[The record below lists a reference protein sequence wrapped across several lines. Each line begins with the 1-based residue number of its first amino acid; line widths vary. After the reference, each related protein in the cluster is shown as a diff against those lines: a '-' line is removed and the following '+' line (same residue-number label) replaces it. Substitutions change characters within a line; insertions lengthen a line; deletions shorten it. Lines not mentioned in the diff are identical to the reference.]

1 MFAKLIKQVAGRWIR
16 AEDHLLA
23 TVPSLVAE
31 GRSMEAERLL
41 RARLARKPADANALN
56 YLGLIC
62 HQRGEHAEAVRLMS
76 MAVEAIPG
84 TGFFHANL
92 GEALRANGQLEQAEY
107 HAREAAKLVPGQA
120 EFAYNLGNILFQ
132 RGAYA
137 EALEWARQALLGRPD
152 WVEALKLAGKL
163 DFELGHFAEALSC
176 YGHGLTLRPD
186 DPEMVVAMARTRTW
200 ACDWHHD
207 LGALSR
213 ILGRWASAPL
223 AQEFA
228 GLHPFVAYQFVLPQ
242 SLQKAVTDAHVAR
255 IQAGLGAARPRFD
268 FSSRKPGGRIR
279 LGYVSADYHGHPTM
293 HLMNGLFGLHD
304 RARFEVSAYSIGI
317 DDGSDYRRR
326 VVAEADYFH
335 DIRNESAAGSAQR
348 IFDDGIDILVD
359 LKGFTYEARPEVFA
373 LRPAPLRVAWL
384 GYPGTTGTG
393 LNDYAIVDS
402 IVAPPSHAAHFGE
415 QLVRMPD
422 SYQINDNRQAIAD
435 APPSRREL
443 GLPEH
448 GFVFACFNHVYK
460 IDAVM
465 FDCWMRILA
474 RVEGSVLWL
483 YQSNTLAR
491 DNLGR
496 EAAARGI
503 DPKRLIFAGT
513 LPKPAHLA
521 RLSRADLFLDTLL
534 VNAHTGASDA
544 LWAGVP
550 LVSCPQEGFP
560 SRVGASLLCAAGLP
574 QLVCAS
580 MGQYEE
586 TAVRLARVPEE
597 LGALR
602 RHLSGQH
609 EKLPL
614 FDTLRFVRNLE
625 LAYEVMWR
633 HHLAGRPPLAFT
645 IGEPQ

>member
-1 MFAKLIKQVAGRWIR
+1 MLAKLIKQVAGRWIG
-16 AEDHLLA
+16 AEDDMLA

-31 GRSMEAERLL
+31 GRSVEAERLL

-76 MAVEAIPG
+76 MAVATAPDI
-84 TGFFHANL
+84 GFFHANL
-92 GEALRANGQLEQAEY
+92 GEAFRASGDLQQAEY
-107 HAREAAKLVPGQA
+107 HAREAVRLVPDRA
-120 EFAYNLGNILFQ
+120 EFAHNLGNILFQ
-132 RGAYA
+132 RGVYA
-137 EALEWARQALLGRPD
+137 EALRWARQALSDRPD
-152 WVEALKLAGKL
+152 WIDALKLTGKL
-163 DFELGHFAEALSC
+163 EFELGHLAEALTC
-176 YGHGLTLRPD
+176 YERGLALRPD
-186 DPEMVVAMARTRTW
+186 DPEMVLALERARTW
-200 ACDWHHD
+200 ACDWNHD
-207 LGALSR
+207 PGALSR
-213 ILGRWASAPL
+213 VLGRWASAPL
-223 AQEFA
+223 APEFA
-228 GLHPFVAYQFVLPQ
+228 GLHPFVAYQFALPQ
-242 SLQKAVTDAHVAR
+242 ALRMAVTDAHVAR
-255 IQAGLGAARPRFD
+255 IQAGLGTARPRFD

-279 LGYVSADYHGHPTM
+279 VGYVSADYHGHPTM

-304 RARFEVSAYSIGI
+304 RTRFEVSAYSIGI

-326 VVAEADYFH
+326 VVTEAEHFH
-335 DIRNESAAGSAQR
+335 DIRGEGAADSARR
-348 IFDDGIDILVD
+348 IFADGIDILVD
-359 LKGFTYEARPEVFA
+359 LKGFTYEARPEIFA

-384 GYPGTTGTG
+384 GYPGSTGTG
-393 LNDYAIVDS
+393 LNDYAIVDAV
-402 IVAPPSHAAHFGE
+402 VAPPSYATHFGE

-422 SYQINDNRQAIAD
+422 SYQINDNRQSIAV
-435 APPSRREL
+435 APSRREL

-460 IDAVM
+460 IDEVM
-465 FDCWMRILA
+465 FDCWMRILS

-483 YQSNTLAR
+483 YQSNALAR

-503 DPKRLIFAGT
+503 DPKRLIFGGT

-550 LVSCPQEGFP
+550 LISCPQEGFP

-580 MGQYEE
+580 LSQYEE
-586 TAVRLARVPEE
+586 TAVRLARAPEE
-597 LGALR
+597 LCALR

-609 EKLPL
+609 ERLPL
-614 FDTLRFVRNLE
+614 FDTLRFVHNLE

-645 IGEPQ
+645 VGEPL